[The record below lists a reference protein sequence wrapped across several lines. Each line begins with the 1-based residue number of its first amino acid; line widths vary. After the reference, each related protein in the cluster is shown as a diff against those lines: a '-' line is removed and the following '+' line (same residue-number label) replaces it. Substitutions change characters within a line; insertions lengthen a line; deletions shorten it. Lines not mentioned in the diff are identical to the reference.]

1 MEIMLGAYLPRK
13 PRRVLIL
20 GSGALQIGQ
29 AGEFDYS
36 GSQAIKAL
44 KEEGIQTVL
53 VNPNIATIQ
62 TSAGLADK
70 IYLVAVIPE
79 FVERVIA
86 EDEVDAILLS
96 FGGQTAL
103 NCGLDLHQRG
113 VLDNYSVRV
122 LGTPIEAIKNT
133 EDRRRFVE
141 QLKEIGVKTPR
152 SRACHSISD
161 ARRAA
166 DEIGLPVMLRGAY
179 ALGGKGS
186 NIVREKA
193 ELDHALRRSFD
204 GGTPQ
209 VLVEE
214 YLQGW
219 KEVEY
224 EIVRDGRDNC
234 IAVCNMEN
242 LDPMGIHTGDSIVVA
257 PSQTLTNEEYQW
269 LRTVAIKTVRH
280 LGVVG
285 ECNIQ
290 FALDPREGEYRVIEV
305 NARLS
310 RSSALAS
317 KATGYPLA
325 YVAAKIAIGYSL
337 PEIPNAITRRTTSF
351 FEPSMDYLVCK
362 VPRWDTGKFRGASSR
377 IGTEMKS
384 VGEVM
389 AIGRT
394 FPEVIQKALRMLDIG
409 VCGLDPD
416 AFEFRDLNS
425 EISHATTLRIF
436 AIARALR
443 DGVPLETIN
452 DMSGIDCWFLSGI
465 QEIVTLHQALGRT
478 GPSVEEGLLRHAK
491 ELGFSDE
498 AIDRLSGSPYG
509 QARKSRK
516 ALGIMPQVVRI
527 DTTAAE
533 FPAETNYL
541 YSTYKASI
549 SETSRVKRRKI
560 MVLGSGPYRIGSSVE
575 FDWCCVTSIQT
586 ASDLGYETIMV
597 NCNPETVSTD
607 YDVCDRLFFDEISLE
622 SVLEL
627 YELEQPEGVVLSMGG
642 QLPNNLAL
650 GLHEAGVRILG
661 TSAESIDR
669 AEDRNKFG
677 NLLDRLGIDQPHWA
691 QLTNFG
697 DVEALVAELGGYPVL
712 VRPSY
717 VLSGAAMSVANEPHE
732 LARILRRASAVSS
745 EHPVVISK
753 FETHA
758 REVEIDAVAD
768 EGELILW
775 AVSEHIEN
783 AGVHSGDATLVLPPQ
798 TLYIEVIRRIK
809 KISAAVARELSI
821 TGPFNMQFLTKHNAV
836 KVIECNLRASRS
848 FPFVS
853 KATGKNFV
861 AEAMRRMLGVRQPVT
876 SNSLDLDYVAVKA
889 PMFSFDRLSG
899 ADPMLGVEMASTG
912 EVGCF
917 GDDLHEALLHA
928 MLATG
933 FHFPSKGV
941 LLSLGPIE
949 DKYTLVDEVRVISD
963 ELKLPIYATGGTA
976 EALAA
981 IDIPCTTVSKHH
993 GDGTSAMELIDDGRI
1008 DLVINI
1014 PREYDQLGRP
1024 DGYLIRRRAVETGV
1038 PLITDLQLARALIEA
1053 LRWRK
1058 KTDLNILSWQDYI
1071 KRNAMP
1077 PR

>member
-1 MEIMLGAYLPRK
+1 MFGAYLPRK

-44 KEEGIQTVL
+44 REERIQTVL

-62 TSAGLADK
+62 TSEGLADRVH
-70 IYLVAVIPE
+70 LVAVTPA

-103 NCGLDLHQRG
+103 NCGLELHRSG
-113 VLDNYSVRV
+113 VLERHGVRV
-122 LGTPIEAIKNT
+122 LGTPIESIVNT
-133 EDRRRFVE
+133 EDRQLFVE
-141 QLKEIGVKTPR
+141 RLDEIGIKTAR
-152 SRACHSISD
+152 SVACNSVEE
-161 ARRAA
+161 AKQAVE
-166 DEIGLPVMLRGAY
+166 EIGLPIMLRGAY

-186 NIVREKA
+186 NIVQKESDL
-193 ELDHALRRSFD
+193 EFALKRAFD
-204 GGTPQ
+204 GGVPQ

-214 YLQGW
+214 YLHGW
-219 KEVEY
+219 KEIEY

-242 LDPMGIHTGDSIVVA
+242 FDPMGIHTGESIVVA

-269 LRTVAIKTVRH
+269 LRTIAIKTVRH
-280 LGVVG
+280 LGIVG

-290 FALDPREGEYRVIEV
+290 YALDPVTGDYRVIEV

-325 YVAAKIAIGYSL
+325 YVAAKIALGYSL

-351 FEPSMDYLVCK
+351 FEPSLDYLVCK

-377 IGTEMKS
+377 IGTQMKS

-389 AIGRT
+389 AIGRN
-394 FPEVIQKALRMLDIG
+394 FPEVLQRALRMLDIG
-409 VCGLDPD
+409 ADGLDPD
-416 AFEFRDLNS
+416 AFTFKDVKT
-425 EISHATTLRIF
+425 EISHATTLRVF
-436 AIARALR
+436 AIAQALSKGMDLESIHEMSR
-443 DGVPLETIN
+443 IDRWFLNGIMEIVDLQHRVGAQEGPLE
-452 DMSGIDCWFLSGI
+452 
-465 QEIVTLHQALGRT
+465 A
-478 GPSVEEGLLRHAK
+478 GLLRRAK
-491 ELGFSDE
+491 ELGFSDGM
-498 AIDRLSGSPYG
+498 IDRLTSAVPGETRR
-509 QARKSRK
+509 ARK
-516 ALGIMPQVVRI
+516 AHGIEPAIARI

-541 YSTYKASI
+541 YSTYGARE
-549 SETSRVKRRKI
+549 SETSKVKRRKI

-575 FDWCCVTSIQT
+575 FDWCCVN
-586 ASDLGYETIMV
+586 ALEAAADLGYETVML

-607 YDVCDRLFFDEISLE
+607 YDICDRLVFDEVSLE
-622 SVLEL
+622 RVLDL
-627 YELEQPEGVVLSMGG
+627 YEQEQPEGIVLSMGG

-650 GLHEAGVRILG
+650 GLHKAGVRILG

-669 AEDRNKFG
+669 AEDRRKFG
-677 NLLDRLGIDQPHWA
+677 AMLDRLGVDQPRWA
-691 QLTNFG
+691 HLT
-697 DVEALVAELGGYPVL
+697 DLTEAEALVEDLGGYPVL

-717 VLSGAAMSVANEPHE
+717 VLSGAAMSVAKEPRE
-732 LARILRRASAVSS
+732 LARILGRALGVSR
-745 EHPVVISK
+745 EHPVVVSK
-753 FETHA
+753 FEAHA

-768 EGELILW
+768 DGRLVLW
-775 AVSEHIEN
+775 AISEHVEN

-798 TLYIEVIRRIK
+798 TLYIETIRRIK
-809 KISAAVARELSI
+809 KIAAEVARELAI
-821 TGPFNMQFLTKHNAV
+821 TGPFNMQFLARHNEV

-853 KATGKNFV
+853 KATGTNFV
-861 AEAMRRMLGVRQPVT
+861 AEATRRMLGAGRPVVN
-876 SNSLDLDYVAVKA
+876 NSLDLDYVAVKA
-889 PMFSFDRLSG
+889 PQFSFDRLSG

-917 GDDLHEALLHA
+917 GDDIHEAMLHA
-928 MLATG
+928 MVASG
-933 FHFPSKGV
+933 FRIPHKGV

-949 DKYTLVDEVRVISD
+949 DKYTLVDEIRIIAE
-963 ELKLPIYATGGTA
+963 ELKLPIYATEGTA
-976 EALAA
+976 EALTA
-981 IDIPCTTVSKHH
+981 IGIPCHSVSKHLEN
-993 GDGTSAMELIDDGRI
+993 GKNAMQLIDDGHI

-1024 DGYLIRRRAVETGV
+1024 DGYLIRRRAVEAEV
-1038 PLITDLQLARALIEA
+1038 PLVTDLQLARALIEA
-1053 LRWRK
+1053 LRRRELK
-1058 KTDLNILSWQDYI
+1058 DLSVLAWQDFMQ
-1071 KRNAMP
+1071 RNAAAP
-1077 PR
+1077 